1 MLTKVSLT
9 KYIDKINFCTFKHGY
24 TKLVK
29 FFPTQREL
37 KSLEA
42 QVIRSKHN
50 LSTYIHVG
58 KALIEEN
65 GCSLVKIN
73 NVAYKPFKLALWEL
87 ISKLITSQN

>member
-65 GCSLVKIN
+65 GHSLVKMIIFIDRWFTKH
-73 NVAYKPFKLALWEL
+73 AP
-87 ISKLITSQN
+87 SKAVD